1 MSAINLNVNSFTDF
15 ETIPNDSHP
24 PTFDDTHNFT
34 KLPTSQIDIEDDQV
48 TLLQLMIHKSSFLG
62 EGISSL
68 GVTFRKFLLFGDL
81 RLLQT

>member
-48 TLLQLMIHKSSFLG
+48 TLLQLMIHKSSSTILRLMLNRFLP
-62 EGISSL
+62 
-68 GVTFRKFLLFGDL
+68 RKFAYVLNIPEQF
-81 RLLQT
+81 